1 MPARYQCFTHGQG
14 WSWRLLGANNR
25 VLARSPEPLPD
36 PVSAVVDARAVSLL
50 AAEATVELVSH
61 AGKSWRWVLIDG
73 GTVRATSAV
82 PYARR
87 MECVRAVS
95 RFRACAAEAEMTQ
108 EHLVFPGGG
117 RQPPRPHRVPHLD
130 VDLRPDPDP
139 PATARG
145 GPAQSPG

>member
-25 VLARSPEPLPD
+25 VLARSPMPLADPD
-36 PVSAVVDARAVSLL
+36 SAVADARAVSLL
-50 AAEATVELVSH
+50 AAHATVELVSH

-73 GTVRATSAV
+73 DNVRAISAV

-87 MECVRAVS
+87 MECVRAVT

-108 EHLVFPGGG
+108 EHMVFPGG
-117 RQPPRPHRVPHLD
+117 RRPPSLPDPRFHPDP
-130 VDLRPDPDP
+130 RPDPRPDVH
-139 PATARG
+139 G
-145 GPAQSPG
+145 EPAQSPG